1 MMNSLQQMAEQC
13 EKEGIAFW
21 EMVLQNDMSDR
32 LVSREAS
39 MQQMQQMY
47 RTMREADSSYD
58 PKLHSASGMV
68 GGDGEKIRRA
78 REQGVLASGDWIGLV
93 MEKAVKMG
101 ESLSLIHI

>member
-39 MQQMQQMY
+39 MQQM
-47 RTMREADSSYD
+47 
-58 PKLHSASGMV
+58 
-68 GGDGEKIRRA
+68 
-78 REQGVLASGDWIGLV
+78 
-93 MEKAVKMG
+93 
-101 ESLSLIHI
+101 

>member
-39 MQQMQQMY
+39 MQQMQQ
-47 RTMREADSSYD
+47 
-58 PKLHSASGMV
+58 HSASAA
-68 GGDGEKIRRA
+68 I
-78 REQGVLASGDWIGLV
+78 S
-93 MEKAVKMG
+93 
-101 ESLSLIHI
+101 

>member
-21 EMVLQNDMSDR
+21 EMVLRNDMSDR

-47 RTMREADSSYD
+47 RTMWEADASYD

-68 GGDGEKIRRA
+68 GGDG
-78 REQGVLASGDWIGLV
+78 V
-93 MEKAVKMG
+93 
-101 ESLSLIHI
+101 